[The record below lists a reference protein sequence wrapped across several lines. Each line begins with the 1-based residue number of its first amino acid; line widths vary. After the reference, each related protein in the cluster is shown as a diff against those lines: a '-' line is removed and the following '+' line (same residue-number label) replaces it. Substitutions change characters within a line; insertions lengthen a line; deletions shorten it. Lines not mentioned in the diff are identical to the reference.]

1 MRRSSRHPA
10 PRANPKPGFTDTLGV
25 RAGAEYR
32 VSERFQAR
40 LGTFLRPT
48 PVPKQDTQGT
58 NLMDNT
64 AIGLTGGFG
73 FNFADP
79 LEIFQHPIQIDVA
92 GQAQFILP
100 REANK
105 EAVDSQ
111 PGYTYVAN
119 VYGVTAAIRYDF

>member
-1 MRRSSRHPA
+1 MTSARQR
-10 PRANPKPGFTDTLGV
+10 PGFTDTLGI

-32 VSERFQAR
+32 LTERFAAR
-40 LGTFLRPT
+40 LGGFLRPT

-64 AIGLTGGFG
+64 ALGITGGIG

-79 LEIFQHPIQIDVA
+79 LEIFAHPLQIDLA
-92 GQAQFILP
+92 AQAQFILP
-100 REANK
+100 REAKK

-111 PGYTYVAN
+111 PGYSYAAN